1 MKTKSF
7 QLLTAGLAALATPAF
22 ALEAPADLAPP
33 PPAAKE
39 SARKVPQFG
48 QPKDQGSE
56 AAHAK
61 TAVQKAAAPFL
72 GVITGEVPE
81 MVADHIGLDVGQ
93 GVIVRSVVPD
103 GPAAGSGVELNDVI
117 TKVGGNAIGSP
128 EQLSKEI
135 GTRKPGDS
143 VTLDLIH
150 KGKPSTLEVK
160 LGTRPAEFAA
170 AELAP
175 GGQLDLEGMPKELA
189 DRVRDAIARD
199 IKGMDIQ
206 PGADLAQVPQEMK
219 NAIEEMQ
226 KRMQGGILGEQA
238 ALPQPGA
245 PAVQGESTIRMKDN
259 QGSVEVKSRNGAKEV
274 TVRDHQ
280 DNVVWNGP
288 WDTAQDQEAAP
299 GSVRQRIDGLNLDTT
314 FKGPGMR
321 LRMGRQGIHDAGND

>member
-39 SARKVPQFG
+39 PARKLPQFG
-48 QPKDQGSE
+48 HPKDPSTE

-61 TAVQKAAAPFL
+61 AAVQKAAAPFL
-72 GVITGEVPE
+72 GVITGEVPD
-81 MVADHIGLDVGQ
+81 MVADHIGLEAGQ

-150 KGKPSTLEVK
+150 KGKASTLEVK

-170 AELAP
+170 AELTP

-199 IKGMDIQ
+199 IKGMDIK
-206 PGADLAQVPQEMK
+206 PGADLAQVPQEMR

-226 KRMQGGILGEQA
+226 KRMEGAIAEPA
-238 ALPQPGA
+238 APAQPGE
-245 PAVQGESTIRMKDN
+245 PAVQNESTIRMRDN
-259 QGSVEVKSRNGAKEV
+259 EGSVEVKSRNGAKEV

-280 DNVVWNGP
+280 DHVVWSGP
-288 WDTAQDQEAAP
+288 WDSAQDQQAAP
-299 GSVRQRIDGLNLDTT
+299 GSVRQRIDNLNLDTDY
-314 FKGPGMR
+314 KGPGMR

>member
-7 QLLTAGLAALATPAF
+7 QLLTAGLAAIATPAF

-33 PPAAKE
+33 PPQVKRPAV
-39 SARKVPQFG
+39 RIPQFDR
-48 QPKDQGSE
+48 PADTTTE
-56 AAHAK
+56 AAQAQA
-61 TAVQKAAAPFL
+61 AVQKAAAPFL
-72 GVITGEVPE
+72 GVISGEVPD
-81 MVADHIGLDVGQ
+81 MVADHIGLEAGQ

-103 GPAAGSGVELNDVI
+103 GPAAASGVELNDVI
-117 TKVGGNAIGSP
+117 VKVGGNAIGSP

-189 DRVRDAIARD
+189 DSVREAIARD
-199 IKGMDIQ
+199 IKGMDIK
-206 PGADLAQVPQEMK
+206 PGADLGQLPLEMK

-226 KRMQGGILGEQA
+226 KRMEGAVDLPPLPPQA
-238 ALPQPGA
+238 GA
-245 PAVQGESTIRMKDN
+245 PAVQNESTIRMRDN
-259 QGSVEVKSRNGAKEV
+259 EGSVEVKSKNGAKEV

-280 DNVVWNGP
+280 DHVMWSGP
-288 WDTAQDQEAAP
+288 WDTAQDQQAAP
-299 GSVRQRIDGLNLDTT
+299 GSIRQRIDNLNLDTDY
-314 FKGPGMR
+314 KGPGMR
-321 LRMGRQGIHDAGND
+321 LRMGRQGIQDDGQE